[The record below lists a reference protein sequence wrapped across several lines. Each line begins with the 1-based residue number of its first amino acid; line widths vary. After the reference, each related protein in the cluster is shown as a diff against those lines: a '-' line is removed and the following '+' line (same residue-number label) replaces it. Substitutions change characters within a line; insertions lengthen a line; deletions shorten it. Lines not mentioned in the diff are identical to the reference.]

1 MDRDHRTDSELQALR
16 DQLGELDRKLFD
28 VVAERQRLATEIGR
42 LKAASGRATR
52 DYRQEK
58 DVIERA
64 ERIAADLD
72 ITPGF
77 ARDLTLL
84 LIRESL
90 TAQEQDRVHEGA
102 RGDGR
107 NVLLIGG
114 NGRMGQ
120 WLARFLSSQ
129 SFSVEV
135 ADPTGAPEGLAHIP
149 DWRASLLDHDM
160 IIVATPLRLSN
171 EVLEQLAERRPR
183 GVVFDV
189 SSLKTPL
196 RSGLYALKE
205 AGVRVTS
212 IHPMFGPDTQMLSG
226 RHVVFV
232 DLGIP
237 EATATA
243 RELFESTMVV
253 QADMDLE
260 SHDRLMAYILGL
272 SHATNIAF
280 FTALAESGEAAPR
293 LAHMSSTTFDA
304 QLDLATRVAGDNPQL
319 YYEIQSLNA
328 YGGEALA
335 ALADAVERIRSVI
348 RTGDPDAFVAMMMR
362 GRQYLRGRGK
372 EAGTD

>member
-1 MDRDHRTDSELQALR
+1 MDRDHRSDAELQALR
-16 DQLGELDRKLFD
+16 DQLGALDRKLFD

-42 LKAASGRATR
+42 LKASSGRPTR
-52 DYRQEK
+52 DYHQEK

-64 ERIAADLD
+64 ERVAEELNF
-72 ITPGF
+72 TTGF

-107 NVLLIGG
+107 RVLVIGG

-120 WLARFLSSQ
+120 WLARFLASQ

-135 ADPTGAPEGLAHIP
+135 ADPTGAPEGLGHVP
-149 DWRASLLDHDM
+149 DWKTSALDHDV
-160 IIVATPLRLSN
+160 IIVATPLKLTSA
-171 EVLEQLAERRPR
+171 VLEALAERKPP

-196 RSGLYALKE
+196 RPGLEALE
-205 AGVRVTS
+205 NAGVRVTS

-232 DLGIP
+232 DLGNR
-237 EATATA
+237 EATDTA

-253 QADMDLE
+253 QVDMDLE

-304 QLDLATRVAGDNPQL
+304 QLDLATRVAGDNPEL

-335 ALADAVERIRSVI
+335 ALSDAVDRIRSVV
-348 RTGDPDAFVAMMMR
+348 RAGNADEFVKMMMR
-362 GRQYLRGRGK
+362 GREYLSGRTR
-372 EAGTD
+372 ESRD